1 MSQKKKEKSNETIET
16 IETIENETK
25 DKDGFSEKQILYFKN
40 PPSLDE
46 QLSKLNTTI
55 EEHEIQL
62 KKIKDAIN
70 ELKTHLPYFKG
81 I

>member
-1 MSQKKKEKSNETIET
+1 MSQKKKEKSIEN
-16 IETIENETK
+16 ETIENETK
-25 DKDGFSEKQILYFKN
+25 DKDGFSEIQILNFKN

>member
-1 MSQKKKEKSNETIET
+1 MSQKKKEKSIEN
-16 IETIENETK
+16 ETIENETK
-25 DKDGFSEKQILYFKN
+25 DKDGFSEKQILNFKN